1 MVTPLQHA
9 GALECSRWEAPFP
22 HPVRQGDGKEA
33 EVAGG
38 GGTTGELREV
48 LSGLRETI
56 VDHDIFQVY
65 GEGVDG
71 RG

>member
-1 MVTPLQHA
+1 M
-9 GALECSRWEAPFP
+9 
-22 HPVRQGDGKEA
+22 
-33 EVAGG
+33 
-38 GGTTGELREV
+38 GELREV